1 MPYRA
6 TRELPAAV
14 RRTLTPAQ
22 QRVYIEAFN
31 RAWERGWSEARC
43 HAYAWAA
50 AKRAA
55 EEKTAMKTAAAQ
67 LLRDLAA
74 IMDAEEG
81 GEIEKAVWTR
91 AYINDLPDSAF
102 LYIAPGGRKDEDGKT
117 VPRSL
122 RYFPYRDAS
131 GAIDLPHLRNA
142 IARAPQSDLPRAV
155 VERIQE
161 RARRILAEQQKS
173 AAKHGAVGTVLKYD
187 DERQVVYGVVY
198 EPHVVDA
205 QGDYADEDAIMD
217 AAHSYMLGGAVVKLD
232 HAEETDQAA
241 VVESYIAP
249 VDFELGGE
257 PVRAGSWVM
266 AVKVADAELWQ
277 RVKGGE
283 YEGYSFGG
291 EVLRTGGGVIAD

>member
-1 MPYRA
+1 MPYQA
-6 TRELPAAV
+6 TRELPPAV

-31 RAWERGWSEARC
+31 RAWARGWSEARC

-50 AKRAA
+50 ATRAA
-55 EEKTAMKTAAAQ
+55 AKEDTTMRSATAQ

-74 IMDAEEG
+74 LMDTET
-81 GEIEKAVWTR
+81 EKAVWTR

-102 LYIAPGGRKDEDGKT
+102 LYIAPGGRKDEEGKT

>member
-1 MPYRA
+1 MPYQA
-6 TRELPAAV
+6 TRELPPAV

-31 RAWERGWSEARC
+31 RAWTRGWPEARC

-55 EEKTAMKTAAAQ
+55 AKETEMTKAAAQ

-102 LYIAPGGRKDEDGKT
+102 LYIAPGGRKDEEGKT

-198 EPHVVDA
+198 EPHVIDA

>member
-1 MPYRA
+1 MPYQA
-6 TRELPAAV
+6 TRELPPAV

-31 RAWERGWSEARC
+31 RAWARGWSEARC

-55 EEKTAMKTAAAQ
+55 AKEDTTMRSATAQ

-74 IMDAEEG
+74 LMDSEET
-81 GEIEKAVWTR
+81 GEVELEKAAWTR

-142 IARAPQSDLPRAV
+142 IARAPQSNLPRAV

-161 RARRILAEQQKS
+161 RARRLLAE
-173 AAKHGAVGTVLKYD
+173 AATKCGTPGTVLKYD

-205 QGDYADEDAIMD
+205 QGDYADEDAILD
-217 AAHSYMLGGAVVKLD
+217 AAHAYMLGGAVVKLD
-232 HAEETDQAA
+232 HAEETDQAT

-257 PVRAGSWVM
+257 AVRAGSWVM
-266 AVKVADAELWQ
+266 AVKVADAELWG
-277 RVKGGE
+277 RVRGGE

-291 EVLRTGGGVIAD
+291 EVLRTGGDEDAG

>member
-1 MPYRA
+1 MPYQA
-6 TRELPAAV
+6 TRELPPAV

-31 RAWERGWSEARC
+31 RAWARGWSEARC

-55 EEKTAMKTAAAQ
+55 AKEDTTMRSATAQ

-74 IMDAEEG
+74 LMDTET
-81 GEIEKAVWTR
+81 EKAEWTR

-131 GAIDLPHLRNA
+131 GTIDLPHLRNA

-198 EPHVVDA
+198 EPHVIDA

-291 EVLRTGGGVIAD
+291 EVLRTGGDEDAG